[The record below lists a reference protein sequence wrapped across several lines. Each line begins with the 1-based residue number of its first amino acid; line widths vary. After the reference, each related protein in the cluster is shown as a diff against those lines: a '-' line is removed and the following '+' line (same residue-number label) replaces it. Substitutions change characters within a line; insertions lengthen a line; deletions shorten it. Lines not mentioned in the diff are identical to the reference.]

1 METQLSD
8 ERLLSIYRKML
19 LIRRS
24 EEKLEELSG
33 KGLIPGFLH
42 LSIGN
47 EAAAVGVCDNLRI
60 DDMILTTHRGHGH
73 YIAKGGDLKKLFAE
87 LMGKKTGCCHGM
99 GGSMHVG
106 DLSVGAFFGNAIVGQ
121 NMPIANGVAFA
132 LKREGGDRV
141 VACFFG
147 DGASNT
153 GAFHEALNLASLWKL
168 PVIFVCENNQYA
180 ISTHV
185 SRSTSVRD
193 ISARA
198 AAYGMEGISVDGM
211 NVIEVHAAAKKA
223 VDRARKE
230 KLPTLLECKT
240 YKIYKAFEDRRPPP
254 YRSEEEIRRWM
265 ERDPI
270 KLLRERLLR
279 EGVLTEDEDRRIKN
293 EVEKEIDEAV
303 EFGIKSEFPDPNEAI
318 ALLR

>member
-1 METQLSD
+1 MKTQLSG
-8 ERLLSIYRKML
+8 EKLLSLYRKML

-24 EEKLEELSG
+24 EEKLEELSA

-47 EAAAVGVCDNLRI
+47 EAAAVGVCDNLRT
-60 DDMILTTHRGHGH
+60 DDIILTTHRGHGH
-73 YIAKGGDLKKLFAE
+73 YIAKGGDLKKIFAE
-87 LMGKKTGCCHGM
+87 LMGKKTGCCRGM

-106 DLSVGAFFGNAIVGQ
+106 DLSAGVFFGNAIVGQ
-121 NMPIANGVAFA
+121 NMPIANGIAFA
-132 LKREGGDRV
+132 LKSTGGDRV

-153 GAFHEALNLASLWKL
+153 GAFHEALNLASLWRL

-185 SRSTSVRD
+185 SRSTSVGS
-193 ISARA
+193 IATRA
-198 AAYGMEGISVDGM
+198 IAYGMEGISVDGM
-211 NVIEVHAAAKKA
+211 DVLEVHSAAKKA
-223 VDRARKE
+223 VERARKE

-240 YKIYKAFEDRRPPP
+240 YKIYKAFEDKRPPP
-254 YRSEEEIRRWM
+254 YRSEEEIKRWM

-270 KLLRERLLR
+270 KLLRERLIKNGL
-279 EGVLTEDEDRRIKN
+279 LSEDEDRKIK
-293 EVEKEIDEAV
+293 EEIEREINAAI
-303 EFGIKSEFPDPNEAI
+303 EFGTKSEFPEPREAI